1 MSIARPFFR
10 RSFGLI
16 KSTQLVNPSSSQR
29 PSSTAMLLSLARPI
43 QTFPPLESAKAAAA
57 QGKKPP
63 SALAQLR
70 KKTGYSL
77 SLCKKAL
84 AENGQDVGKAKT
96 WLEEQAQAQGWNK
109 ANKLEGRNTTQGLV
123 GLQVSACGT
132 AAAMVEL
139 NSETD
144 FVARNKQFHV
154 LLNAIVD
161 VCLKQAQQLVHE
173 DGKEVVAVTSLRKAD
188 LANLN
193 VAAKEAGG
201 NTKTLADLVA
211 LNIGQIGE
219 NLTLRRAVLFK
230 VNKEAVDPNVEEVK
244 LSALTHPSA
253 NIHSSDSVAYGRFG
267 SILAYAKDKQR
278 SGEPVLPEGQT
289 VESLARQICQHVIG
303 MNPTSVGDP
312 SESETV
318 AAADESSKPMAVEE
332 PKGEGVQADEDWSQY
347 QDEPSAG
354 NNNSTELVHQA
365 LLTNPSVSVKEV
377 ILEAAIDIKR
387 FARFE
392 VGQTLDQE

>member
-1 MSIARPFFR
+1 M
-10 RSFGLI
+10 I
-16 KSTQLVNPSSSQR
+16 KSSQLTNPSSQL

-43 QTFPPLESAKAAAA
+43 QTFPPLEGAKAAA
-57 QGKKPP
+57 QSSKKPP

-84 AENGQDVGKAKT
+84 AENGQDVGKAKA

-144 FVARNKQFHV
+144 FVARNKQFHL
-154 LLNAIVD
+154 LLNAVVD
-161 VCLKQAQQLVHE
+161 VCLKQAEAQQPFR
-173 DGKEVVAVTSLRKAD
+173 DGKEMVAVTTLSKAD

-193 VAAKEAGG
+193 VAKEAGN

-219 NLTLRRAVLFK
+219 NLTLTRAVLFK
-230 VNKEAVDPNVEEVK
+230 VNKEAVDPSVEEVK

-267 SILAYAKDKQR
+267 SILAYTIDKQR
-278 SGEPVLPEGQT
+278 AGEPVLPEGQT

-303 MNPTSVGDP
+303 MNPTSVGNP
-312 SESETV
+312 SESKPENAV
-318 AAADESSKPMAVEE
+318 ADESSKPMAVEE

-347 QDEPSAG
+347 QDEPSVG
-354 NNNSTELVHQA
+354 NNSTELVHQA
-365 LLTNPSVSVKEV
+365 LLTNPAVTVKEV
-377 ILEAAIDIKR
+377 ILEAAIDIKQ
-387 FARFE
+387 FARYE
-392 VGQTLDQE
+392 VGQKMDQE